1 MHERLA
7 RIRWRRRGAWLWPL
21 FVGAIVLDAI
31 IGHLLPPA
39 GETQRVGSAAL
50 VGTFLSL
57 IAIVGLSVPF
67 GALIRRRRPD
77 MPRLVA
83 RDYGGVAA
91 LATVTAGLLLAG
103 LAHHSTITADRAARV
118 DAIVRAQAYIGDRA
132 PEPFRRQLARVDV
145 YAIEPGT
152 MYRICVPD
160 PHRPRAY
167 CVVVDARR
175 PLARSVSFDGYES
188 NAVFAQGAE

>member
-1 MHERLA
+1 M
-7 RIRWRRRGAWLWPL
+7 RWRRRGAWLWPL
-21 FVGAIVLDAI
+21 FGGAIVLDAL

-39 GETQRVGSAAL
+39 GETQRIGSAAL

-57 IAIVGLSVPF
+57 IAIIVLSVPF
-67 GALIRRRRPD
+67 GALVRRRRPD
-77 MPRLVA
+77 MPRLIA

-91 LATVTAGLLLAG
+91 LATVTAGILLAG
-103 LAHHSTITADRAARV
+103 LAHRSTITADRAARR

-132 PEPFRRQLARVDV
+132 PEPFRRGLALVDV
-145 YAIEPGT
+145 YAIEPGR

-167 CVVVDARR
+167 CVIVDARL
-175 PLARSVSFDGYES
+175 PLAQSVRFAGYES
-188 NAVFAQGAE
+188 NATFAQGAD